1 MGGSRSGHASVGSR
15 TRSSAR
21 RGSRGRTGRGGAGR
35 GRKRPRRDYETR
47 RAESPAHSSA
57 RDRGGAALRC
67 AVQGRG
73 RGLGSPRGPP
83 PCRANR
89 GRWALEEGLAPT
101 LGPSGTARS
110 LCAPAV
116 AGQKGSG
123 APAPCGPNRVQR
135 FAEAH
140 PETKT
145 LVCKD
150 GRFSGENYK
159 EMWRPGQQKARSKD
173 MGPAVA
179 HPIPWA
185 AVDHECTAKRFPLEQ
200 AGHQKSWS
208 VATGAFHGK
217 AASISEGNS

>member
-1 MGGSRSGHASVGSR
+1 MGGSRSGQASVGSR

-123 APAPCGPNRVQR
+123 APASCGPNRVQR

-140 PETKT
+140 PRPDLPVPLPKWGWG
-145 LVCKD
+145 LGYLPIVRV
-150 GRFSGENYK
+150 GRQSGGRAGECFSDSRKHFE
-159 EMWRPGQQKARSKD
+159 
-173 MGPAVA
+173 
-179 HPIPWA
+179 
-185 AVDHECTAKRFPLEQ
+185 
-200 AGHQKSWS
+200 
-208 VATGAFHGK
+208 
-217 AASISEGNS
+217 